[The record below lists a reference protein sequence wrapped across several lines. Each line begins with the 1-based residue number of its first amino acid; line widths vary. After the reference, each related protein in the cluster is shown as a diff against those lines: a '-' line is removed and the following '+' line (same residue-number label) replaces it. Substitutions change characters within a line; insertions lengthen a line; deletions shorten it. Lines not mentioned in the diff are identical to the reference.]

1 MSNKSFQILFE
12 VYLLTGGGPGKET
25 FMMVQ
30 NIYEEAFTVS
40 AGSSPNYG
48 GAAAASVLMAIVIA
62 IFTFFN
68 YISQENNQ
76 SFKRNVK
83 KIFKFLTAT
92 KGSKNKSRLGVQDI
106 ISYIYLLF
114 GFIIIFLPVTWT
126 LLSSFKSKESLEK
139 FDTRVFPYEHVTTIV
154 ENVGEK
160 FLYEI
165 PSENNQIVF
174 KAGPTKK
181 ITKVATIENPTEIFE
196 IEKKKLTPKEN
207 VRVSIENYLDPI
219 LRINGQ
225 ERFLFFT
232 YFFNSIFITV
242 VATAITLIINSMAA
256 FALSKYEFKGRLTFT
271 LLIVAT
277 LLIPSTI
284 ILVALFFVVWSFGIF
299 GSLWGVII
307 PAAATPTG
315 VFLLR
320 QYMLTIPNELLEAAR
335 MDAASEW
342 RIYWRIVMPLSL
354 PALSVLAILSI
365 IWRWN
370 DFLWPLIVLISDP
383 QQHTLQIGLT
393 TFAGEFDTD
402 YNYIL
407 AMTVTTLIP
416 VTIVF
421 AYLQKYI
428 TTGIA
433 TTGLK

>member
-1 MSNKSFQILFE
+1 MS
-12 VYLLTGGGPGKET
+12 
-25 FMMVQ
+25 
-30 NIYEEAFTVS
+30 
-40 AGSSPNYG
+40 
-48 GAAAASVLMAIVIA
+48 
-62 IFTFFN
+62 
-68 YISQENNQ
+68 
-76 SFKRNVK
+76 K

-106 ISYIYLLF
+106 ISYIYLFF

-165 PSENNQIVF
+165 PSEKNQIVF

>member
-1 MSNKSFQILFE
+1 MLKK
-12 VYLLTGGGPGKET
+12 TW
-25 FMMVQ
+25 
-30 NIYEEAFTVS
+30 
-40 AGSSPNYG
+40 
-48 GAAAASVLMAIVIA
+48 
-62 IFTFFN
+62 IFF
-68 YISQENNQ
+68 S
-76 SFKRNVK
+76 R
-83 KIFKFLTAT
+83 T
-92 KGSKNKSRLGVQDI
+92 KGAKKNNRLGAQDI
-106 ISYIYLLF
+106 ISYIYLAF
-114 GFIIIFLPVTWT
+114 GIIIIFLPVTWT
-126 LLSSFKSKESLEK
+126 LLSSFKSKESLDR
-139 FDTRVFPYEHVTTIV
+139 FDTRVLPYEHITTNV
-154 ENVGEK
+154 ENIGEK
-160 FLYEI
+160 YLYELK
-165 PSENNQIVF
+165 SENNQIVF

-181 ITKVATIENPTEIFE
+181 MTKVAIPEDPSNIFE
-196 IEKKKLTPKEN
+196 VPKKQLTPKEKI
-207 VRVSIENYLDPI
+207 RISIENYLDPI
-219 LRINGQ
+219 LKRNGQ
-225 ERFLFFT
+225 NSFLFFR
-232 YFFNSIFITV
+232 YLFNSVFITV
-242 VATAITLIINSMAA
+242 VATAITLVINSMAA
-256 FALSKYEFKGRLTFT
+256 FALSKYEFKGRLTFII
-271 LLIVAT
+271 LIVAT

-284 ILVALFFVVWSFGIF
+284 ILVSLFFVVWSFGIF

-383 QQHTLQIGLT
+383 HQHTLQIGLT

-421 AYLQKYI
+421 AFLQKYI